1 MKICF
6 INYSLALFMNCWRFV
21 LKLVLA
27 HQKQQ
32 NKCAF
37 SWRPALLLHF
47 LMFNE
52 NLQILFLIDE
62 IYIHQIYTGF
72 LVLRNKKN
80 ILFGFFWYWTHF
92 KSMVFLLNKHCHFQT
107 IHTHIHG
114 SCNAAAAAVINVP
127 SILYYETL

>member
-1 MKICF
+1 CLFYKWIIFLLFYIAFTTGANLTGDICF

-62 IYIHQIYTGF
+62 RELIDHD
-72 LVLRNKKN
+72 N
-80 ILFGFFWYWTHF
+80 ISALNYQQGAPF
-92 KSMVFLLNKHCHFQT
+92 KFHTAVFNFHL
-107 IHTHIHG
+107 
-114 SCNAAAAAVINVP
+114 
-127 SILYYETL
+127 IL